1 MFLTDITGA
10 ANKKFEQDVR
20 FLNQLFGTIDNIEA
34 CAVVVAGRDGR
45 TNYSQ
50 RFGDPD
56 KEKTLRIVSRTDVVL
71 FYEHSVKNVYPIEV
85 CDGVTM
91 VDNFSFAKGY
101 KVDNYMYR
109 PVELPYYLES
119 FIYQCVDE
127 AMSAMRISRK
137 SFFERN
143 FKRGGM
149 MPIKEMRGH
158 PEWKEKYLDDAEV
171 KDVHMCKSCLDRSHS
186 GCCPE
191 YSASNRKKVRM
202 AIGWHV

>member
-50 RFGDPD
+50 KFADPS
-56 KEKTLRIVSRTDVVL
+56 KEKTLRIVSRNDIVL
-71 FYEHSVKNVYPIEV
+71 FYEHGIKNVFPIDV
-85 CDGVTM
+85 CEGVTM
-91 VDNFSFAKGY
+91 VDNFSFTKGY
-101 KVDNYMYR
+101 KVDNYMFK

-119 FIYQCVDE
+119 FIYQCVDD
-127 AMSAMRISRK
+127 ALSAMRISNK

-143 FKRGGM
+143 FKRGDM
-149 MPIKEMRGH
+149 MPLKEMKRH
-158 PEWKEKYLDDAEV
+158 PEWKEKYLDDVDA
-171 KDVHMCKSCLDRSHS
+171 KDIHICKSCGERAHS
-186 GCCPE
+186 GCCLE
-191 YSASNRKKVRM
+191 YSSSNRKKIRM
-202 AIGWHV
+202 VIGWHV